1 MSWTINENTRVS
13 STQYFNASYST
24 TLVANNGFNTSS
36 VTQNVAGY
44 TSGTISFTLD
54 SDPDSWGGTKNLEMR
69 IIGGVDIKNFF
80 VNTLVLDPTSQ
91 NTIFYVDWNI
101 PLETVALNINNISTG
116 GTRTVSNIR
125 MQTESEGGAL
135 GFVST
140 SGAVIGPGG
149 SNTQIQFNDGGIFG
163 GASGALYD
171 KTNTQI
177 KLANGTAALPILA
190 FSDGTHPAGT
200 YDTGIY
206 RAGVNIIGVS
216 CASNPTVGIFG
227 APSGTNFIEGLNIGV
242 DSTGPG
248 GTNICAIRRISST
261 ATNSW
266 EDGHLGNNNY
276 VFFTPWDFVGDV
288 SSTRNYQYGS
298 SSQVGPI
305 VLFTTSGISLTGVKL
320 MPKGFRV
327 KETDDGRE
335 FELYSASAGGFV
347 LRVFLNEQRIGGNP
361 SFTNLEASGGVSWTS
376 GASDN
381 LVTNG
386 SGTVSDGTLQ
396 NLYYITSNCAD
407 STSEWSYWCSSSY

>member
-13 STQYFNASYST
+13 STQYFNASYTT
-24 TLVANNGFNTSS
+24 TLVANDSFNTSS

-69 IIGGVDIKNFF
+69 IIGGIDINTFF
-80 VNTLVLDPTSQ
+80 VNTLVLDTTSQ

-149 SNTQIQFNDGGIFG
+149 SNTQIQFNDGGAFG
-163 GASGALYD
+163 GASGAEYD
-171 KTNTQI
+171 KTANTNTGQI

-206 RAGVNIIGVS
+206 RAGVNIIGIS
-216 CASNPTVGIFG
+216 CASNPTVGILG
-227 APSGTNFIEGLNIGV
+227 APSGTNFIEGLNSGV

-248 GTNICAIRRISST
+248 GTNICGIRRISAT

-266 EDGHLGNNNY
+266 EDGHLGNSNY
-276 VFFTPWDFVGDV
+276 VFFTAWDFVGEN
-288 SSTRNYQYGS
+288 STRYQYS
-298 SSQVGPI
+298 SNSQSGPI
-305 VLFTTSGISLTGVKL
+305 VIFTA
-320 MPKGFRV
+320 
-327 KETDDGRE
+327 
-335 FELYSASAGGFV
+335 ASIGMTAAKI
-347 LRVFLNEQRIGGNP
+347 NTKRI
-361 SFTNLEASGGVSWTS
+361 
-376 GASDN
+376 
-381 LVTNG
+381 
-386 SGTVSDGTLQ
+386 
-396 NLYYITSNCAD
+396 
-407 STSEWSYWCSSSY
+407 